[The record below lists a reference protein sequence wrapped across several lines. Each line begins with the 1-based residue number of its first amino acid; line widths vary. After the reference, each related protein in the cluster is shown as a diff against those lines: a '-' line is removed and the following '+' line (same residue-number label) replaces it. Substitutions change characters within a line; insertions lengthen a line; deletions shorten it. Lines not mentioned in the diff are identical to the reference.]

1 MSVIKDWAYKNL
13 KGDPVIWFIVF
24 LLSMFSILVV
34 YSATG
39 SLAYKRMGGD
49 TEYYLIKHSALVFFS
64 LFAMW
69 LAHKVDYRY
78 YAKLSRLALWLSVPL
93 LLYTWQFG
101 SNINEASRWITIPFI
116 NQGFQP
122 SDLAK
127 LALLV
132 TLAAML
138 SKKQQSI
145 DDFQKA
151 IIPILLWIGLICGL
165 IALTNISTAVLLF
178 ATCMLVLFIGRV
190 PVKYLAMLLVIGAIS
205 GGIALKAGQRL
216 ETAIARVDGF
226 IESFFNEE
234 AIAFQAKQA
243 YIAIATGGLTGKGPG
258 QSDQRNYLP
267 HPYSDFVFAIILE
280 EYGMIGGFSVLLL
293 YLALLYRGMK
303 AAAESDRAYGGL
315 LSAGLAFALVMQAV
329 VNMGVAVGLGP
340 ITGLPLPLISMGGT
354 SQLFTGVAIG
364 IILSVSRGEIDD
376 ARSPLANQFKNN
388 MREAV

>member
-1 MSVIKDWAYKNL
+1 MNKVKDWAYNNL
-13 KGDPVIWFIVF
+13 KGDPMIWFIVF
-24 LLSMFSILVV
+24 LLSMLSILVV

-49 TEYYLIKHSALVFFS
+49 TEYYLIKHSALVFLS

-69 LAHKVDYRY
+69 VAHKIDYRY
-78 YAKLSRLALWLSVPL
+78 YAKISKFALYLSVPL
-93 LLYTWQFG
+93 LLITWLFG
-101 SNINEASRWITIPFI
+101 MNINEASRWITIPII
-116 NQGFQP
+116 NQAFQP

-138 SKKQQSI
+138 SKKQSSI

-151 IIPILLWIGLICGL
+151 IIPMLIWIGVICGL
-165 IALTNISTAVLLF
+165 IAMTNISTAILLF
-178 ATCMLVLFIGRV
+178 GTCMLVLFIGRV
-190 PVKYLAMLLVIGAIS
+190 SVKYLAILLVIGAVS
-205 GGIALKAGQRL
+205 GSAALMIGQRGG
-216 ETAIARVDGF
+216 TAMSRV
-226 IESFFNEE
+226 ESFFDKDD
-234 AIAFQAKQA
+234 IPFQAKQA

-280 EYGMIGGFSVLLL
+280 EYGLIGGFFVLLL
-293 YLALLYRGMK
+293 YLAFLYRGMK

-315 LSAGLAFALVMQAV
+315 LSAGLAFALVMQAI

-376 ARSPLANQFKNN
+376 LGSPLANQFKNN
-388 MREAV
+388 IREAI